1 MKNSFLIALSTSLLA
16 SCGFTPMY
24 GDYSASDQV
33 SAKQSFAQIEIDNI
47 PDREGQFLRNELID
61 RLNMRGHAE
70 APRYQLSFSKL
81 GIDTRDLDLTKD
93 SEATRGQLTA
103 STTMRLID
111 KQNGEVVLTRPLRS
125 ISSYNILQSN
135 FATRVTENN
144 AEETAIK
151 DLARQAEQQL
161 ALYFNR

>member
-1 MKNSFLIALSTSLLA
+1 MKKLLLLTLSSTLLS

-24 GDYSASDQV
+24 GEHSV
-33 SAKQSFAQIEIDNI
+33 SNRADVKQGFSQIEIDNI
-47 PDREGQFLRNELID
+47 PNREGQFLRNELID
-61 RLNMRGHAE
+61 RLNMRGHSD
-70 APRYQLSFSKL
+70 APRYQLSFSQI
-81 GIDTRDLDLTKD
+81 GITIRELDLTKD
-93 SEATRGQLTA
+93 SEATRSQLTA
-103 STTMRLID
+103 NTMMRLID
-111 KQNGEVVLTRPLRS
+111 KANGNVVLTRSLKS

-135 FATRVTENN
+135 FATRVTESN

>member
-1 MKNSFLIALSTSLLA
+1 MKKFLLLALSSTLLA

-24 GDYSASDQV
+24 GEHSISNRADV
-33 SAKQSFAQIEIDNI
+33 KQAFSQIEIDNI
-47 PDREGQFLRNELID
+47 PDREGQLLRNELID
-61 RLNMRGHAE
+61 RLNMRGHSDS
-70 APRYQLSFSKL
+70 PRYQLSFSGVRTEL
-81 GIDTRDLDLTKD
+81 RELDLTKD
-93 SEATRGQLTA
+93 SEATRSQLTA
-103 STTMRLID
+103 TTTMRLID
-111 KQNGEVVLTRPLRS
+111 KSNGNVVLSRSLRS

-135 FATRVTENN
+135 FATRVTETN